1 VQTVDRI
8 AGSSLSE
15 RTMLALVAAF
25 AVLELRW
32 NFYLF
37 AIPGVVGAIAA
48 ALMPTIRPP
57 APIAGRRASST

>member
-1 VQTVDRI
+1 
-8 AGSSLSE
+8 
-15 RTMLALVAAF
+15 MH
-25 AVLELRW
+25 W

-57 APIAGRRASST
+57 ASIAGPRASST